1 MKASEIIEQLAKG
14 MRKNGGDF
22 EVVAVQKID
31 QSGFYRESNIEISTV
46 NHVFGPMAKEKRG
59 KILLGEKV

>member
-1 MKASEIIEQLAKG
+1 

-59 KILLGEKV
+59 KILLGEKI